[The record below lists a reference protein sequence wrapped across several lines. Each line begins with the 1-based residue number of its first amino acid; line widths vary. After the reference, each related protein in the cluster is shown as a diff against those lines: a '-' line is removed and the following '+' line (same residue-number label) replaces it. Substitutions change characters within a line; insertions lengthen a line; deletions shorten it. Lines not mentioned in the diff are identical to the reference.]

1 MRFLTLLPWS
11 HATERG
17 PVEAVC
23 VSWGDPHYITF
34 DGKNLNFMGACT
46 YILSK
51 ASRQND
57 QLPAFEIQ
65 ATNDRR
71 GSDRVSYTDSAR
83 IDIYQHTVILGQGRM
98 VTVSAPARRLWHFFA
113 R

>member
-1 MRFLTLLPWS
+1 MSYSFYLLSS

-17 PVEAVC
+17 PVEAIC
-23 VSWGDPHYITF
+23 VSWGDPHYLTF
-34 DGKNLNFMGACT
+34 DGKNLNYQGACT

-57 QLPAFEIQ
+57 QVPAFEIQ

-83 IDIYQHTVILGQGRM
+83 INVYQHSVVLGQGRM
-98 VTVSAPARRLWHFFA
+98 VTVSTLPAHRL
-113 R
+113 